1 MSLSNKYRPKELD
14 EMVGNEDTIAQLES
28 ILSRDE
34 GIPHA
39 FLLSGP
45 SGCGKTTLA
54 RIIAERL
61 GCHRDDFMEMDSADM
76 RGIDTVREIRR
87 QMKLH
92 PLSGP
97 CRVWLLDEC
106 HQLTK
111 DAQEALLKGLED
123 APEHVYF
130 IMATTE
136 PDKLIKTVR
145 NRCSHFMVESL
156 SWTVI
161 KKDLLINTCKGEIRT
176 VPDEVLVEIAKAA
189 NGSCRAALVMLDK
202 IIDLDEDEMLGAVEA
217 EQTIE
222 TEAIELCRCLMGGK
236 WDKAKKILKGLQKQ
250 DPERIRR
257 AVLGYAN
264 AVTLGDKQSR
274 KGALILEC
282 FSEPTYNTGHPGLTL
297 AAYQVFYDLN
307 KN

>member
-14 EMVGNEDTIAQLES
+14 EIVGNDDTVAQLES
-28 ILSRDE
+28 MLSRDE

-61 GCHRDDFMEMDSADM
+61 ECHRQDFIEMDSADM

-92 PLSGP
+92 PIAGP

-123 APEHVYF
+123 TPDHVYF
-130 IMATTE
+130 ILATTE

-145 NRCSHFMVESL
+145 NRCSHFIVEAL
-156 SWTVI
+156 SWKVI
-161 KKDLLINTCKGEIRT
+161 MKDLLLSTCKGERRS
-176 VPDEVLVEIAKAA
+176 VPDEVLTQIAKAA

-202 IIDLDEDEMLGAVEA
+202 IIDLNEDEMIEA
-217 EQTIE
+217 IEVEQTIE
-222 TEAIELCRCLMGGK
+222 TEAIELCRCLMNGK
-236 WDKAKKILKGLQKQ
+236 WNGAKEILKGLQKQ

-264 AVTLGDKQSR
+264 AVTLGDKNSK

-282 FSEPTYNTGHPGLTL
+282 FSEPTYDTGHPGLTL
-297 AAYQVFYDLN
+297 AAYQVFYDLS
-307 KN
+307 KT